1 MKIKKGAFLLF
12 LFLSLCWG
20 TSFIFPDVLIV
31 ANNETRLTALK
42 KKEIRD
48 IFTGKKKRW
57 ENNGKIIL
65 AVLKKPA
72 VHKQFLRQFVH
83 KTPSQF
89 RNYWREKVFTGEGTI
104 PRSFKTEKSLIDFV
118 ARTKG
123 AIGYISF
130 PQNKRVKI
138 VKIVD

>member
-1 MKIKKGAFLLF
+1 MKNSAALIF

-20 TSFIFPDVLIV
+20 TTFMFPDVLIIT
-31 ANNETRLTALK
+31 NSDIHLTSLK
-42 KKEIRD
+42 KKDIRD

-57 ENNGKIIL
+57 ENDGKITL
-65 AVLKKPA
+65 AVLKNSA
-72 VHKQFLRQFVH
+72 VHKQFLKEFVS

-89 RNYWREKVFTGEGTI
+89 RNYWREKIFTGEGKI
-104 PRSFKTEKSLIDFV
+104 PRVFKTEKSLVDFV
-118 ARTKG
+118 ASTKG

-138 VKIVD
+138 VKIIE

>member
-1 MKIKKGAFLLF
+1 MKIKKSAVLVF
-12 LFLSLCWG
+12 LFLSLCLG
-20 TSFIFPDVLIV
+20 TRFIFPDVLIV
-31 ANNETRLTALK
+31 TNNETRLTSLK

-57 ENNGKIIL
+57 DNNGKITL
-65 AVLKKPA
+65 AVLKKPL

-89 RNYWREKVFTGEGTI
+89 RNYWRERVFTGEGKI
-104 PRSFKTEKSLIDFV
+104 PRSFKTEKGLIDFV
-118 ARTKG
+118 ANTKG

-130 PQNKRVKI
+130 PQNKRVKV
-138 VKIVD
+138 VKIIE